1 MSTIPIKVSSTG
13 GPFGPS
19 NLGVLQKLSLV
30 SPRNGGVAE
39 LEMEDLERLLVL
51 ADFMQFVV
59 KADPHFK
66 ELLTAYK
73 TQKRILE

>member
-1 MSTIPIKVSSTG
+1 VSYITNNTSSMG
-13 GPFGPS
+13 GPFGQP
-19 NLGVLQKLSLV
+19 NLGAVQKLILI
-30 SPRNGGVAE
+30 SPKDGGVAE

-51 ADFMQFVV
+51 ADFMRFVV